1 MVFIAG
7 DNNLDSFGEQDVF
20 EMLSVRDESKYLRI
34 LVEYDY
40 ASSGLSS
47 KRFIIENG
55 HIIEEYPLGETNT
68 GSIVTLQ
75 NFIQWG
81 EGYPADKNIL
91 ILWNHGGGTLDKA
104 IQSYY
109 PLSNT
114 IEKKLLSE
122 SILLDD
128 EAEDYLDNL
137 ELKAVFKPFKK
148 FDIIGFDA
156 CLMSMIEVLYQLR
169 NHTEVIVGSQ
179 ENQPGTGWNY
189 QTLLEY
195 LVEYPD
201 ASNESISKAMVSSYI
216 DSYRDKRVFV
226 SLSAIRT
233 NQLDFVVN
241 HLNSFSFALLKLCD
255 EPFIKDK
262 LLAIYEKMEK
272 FSTAYLDLYYFVF
285 LLKETFLDSHTFS
298 EEATLLLDALQKLV
312 IDNQTLYIDKSYG
325 LSIYL
330 PNSNELSHFS
340 LDILSKLDINRSS
353 SAPYWFKFF
362 KKFSNIEKSEISST
376 KVIERSS
383 TMAIIKSETFE
394 EREEKQW
401 RESFKRYIE
410 ANSKKGLKEKSAE
423 ALADEEKREKLRKS
437 LLNSND
443 YFALERIIGEKDL
456 LSINYLTRGLKAAK
470 SVARIHIRTE
480 RGIPAGYGTGFLI
493 SDTLLLTN
501 HHVLPDANYARHSQ
515 VEFDFEMDDN
525 YQLKQSHYFLFDSER
540 FFYSCPLLDF
550 TIVSVRPRS
559 SNSTPL
565 KKFGYL
571 QLIEESGKSLT
582 GEFISLIQH
591 PKGSDKHLTIRN
603 NRVLGREKEYILYE
617 ADTMKGSSGAPVF
630 NDQWD
635 VVALHHSGVPKKDSE
650 GRILKKDGTPW
661 SRTESDETIDW
672 IANEGVRISSI
683 FKHLKGKSFWSRD
696 DARVLEELGKVS
708 QSDLSEK
715 LAHFAGAKNII
726 MGEAG
731 TKQQSMPAVTQ
742 LKLSALMT
750 MLENPKTT
758 EQDLSPY
765 FVLSKEEQR
774 GMDPL
779 FKVNHEL
786 IITDAPELKESSL
799 LLNSA
804 NWICKRTRQKLY
816 QERLTEGE
824 KVKII
829 SQGDSW
835 FQYPFILN
843 DVIDHLMQVENYAI
857 LSFGEAGD
865 LIREMVAKSE
875 FVSALSSEKPDF
887 FLISGG
893 LNDLVSGGGIK
904 NYIHRPESSFDP
916 KDLVNRIAF
925 SKFKAR
931 LSTDYTNLFSIIL
944 QTQPHINILFHGY
957 SYPVPS
963 LGKWLGL
970 EFNTLGIV
978 DEQLQMELVQILFD
992 EINQELEQVSKS
1004 FPKSVHFL
1012 DIRNVVPERGWFDEL
1027 HPTNPFFGDVASVF
1041 QDKIEQ
1047 ILYKKKGVNRDGKSS

>member
-7 DNNLDSFGEQDVF
+7 DNNLDSFGKKDII
-20 EMLSVRDESKYLRI
+20 EMLSVKDREHYLRI
-34 LVEYDY
+34 LIQYDY
-40 ASSGLSS
+40 ASSGRSS

-55 HIIEEYPLGETNT
+55 RITEEYLLGETNT
-68 GSIVTLQ
+68 GSISTLQ

-81 EGYPADKNIL
+81 TGYIANRTIL
-91 ILWNHGGGTLDKA
+91 ILWNHGGGTLDKS

-109 PLSNT
+109 PLSSA
-114 IEKKLLSE
+114 IDKKLLSE

-137 ELKAVFKPFKK
+137 ELKSVFKNLNKI
-148 FDIIGFDA
+148 DIIGFDA
-156 CLMSMIEVLYQLR
+156 CLMSMLEVVYQLKDKS
-169 NHTEVIVGSQ
+169 EIIVASQ
-179 ENQPGTGWNY
+179 ENQPGDGWDY
-189 QTLLEY
+189 EALLNY
-195 LVEYPD
+195 LVEHPL
-201 ASNESISKAMVSSYI
+201 ASNEEIAHAMVHTYI
-216 DSYRDKRVFV
+216 DYYRGKKRFV

-233 NQLDFVVN
+233 NQLERVAYY
-241 HLNSFSFALLKLCD
+241 LNRLSYELLIID
-255 EPFIKDK
+255 KDDAPI
-262 LLAIYEKMEK
+262 LEEIASIYEKIEK
-272 FSTAYLDLYYFVF
+272 SSWGYLDLYHFVS
-285 LLKETFLDSHTFS
+285 LVKEHFKEHKDVVK
-298 EEATLLLDALQKLV
+298 EATGLLLCFSTLM
-312 IDNQTLYIDKSYG
+312 IDYQGLHVENSHG

-330 PNSNELSHFS
+330 PNSDEVSLFS
-340 LDILSKLDINRSS
+340 LDILSKLDINSLEVS
-353 SAPYWFKFF
+353 PYWFQFF
-362 KKFSNIEKSEISST
+362 KKISG
-376 KVIERSS
+376 VEERSLM
-383 TMAIIKSETFE
+383 MATIQNDTLE
-394 EREEKQW
+394 ERKAQQWQDSSVRYLEAKKSIDNRLKALEE
-401 RESFKRYIE
+401 EGLE
-410 ANSKKGLKEKSAE
+410 AI
-423 ALADEEKREKLRKS
+423 ADEKKLELRKS

-443 YFALERIIGEKDL
+443 YFALERIIGKKDL
-456 LSINYLTRGLKAAK
+456 LSINYLTRGLIAGR

-493 SDTLLLTN
+493 SETLLLTN
-501 HHVLPDANYARHSQ
+501 HHVLPNANYARHSQ
-515 VEFDFEMDDN
+515 VEFNFEMDDN
-525 YQLKQSHYFLFDSER
+525 YQLKQSHYFLCDSER
-540 FFYSCPLLDF
+540 FFYTCPSLDF
-550 TIVSVRPRS
+550 TIVSVKPRS
-559 SNSTPL
+559 TNSTPL

-571 QLIEESGKSLT
+571 KLIEESGKSLV

-591 PKGSDKHLTIRN
+591 PEGSDKHLTIRN
-603 NRVLGREKEYILYE
+603 NKVLGRYDEYIHYE

-635 VVALHHSGVPKKDSE
+635 VVALHHSGVPNKDSE
-650 GRILKKDGTPW
+650 GRILKKDGTLW
-661 SRTESDETIDW
+661 NRTESDELIDW
-672 IANEGVRISSI
+672 IANEGIRISSI
-683 FKHLKGKSFWSRD
+683 FEHLKSKKYWSRD

-750 MLENPKTT
+750 MLENSETT

-765 FVLSKEEQR
+765 FVLSKDKQR

-779 FKVNHEL
+779 FQVNREL

-804 NWICKRTRQKLY
+804 NWICKRTRQNIYK
-816 QERLTEGE
+816 ERLSKGD
-824 KVKII
+824 KIKII

-843 DVIDHLMQVENYAI
+843 DIIDHLMQVEKYAI

-904 NYIHRPESSFDP
+904 NYIYRPESSFDP
-916 KDLVNRIAF
+916 KELINRIAF

-931 LSTDYTNLFSIIL
+931 LATDYTNLFSIIL
-944 QTQPHINILFHGY
+944 QTQPSVNILFHGY

-970 EFNTLGIV
+970 EFNALGII
-978 DEQLQMELVQILFD
+978 DEQLQMELIQILFD
-992 EINQELEQVSKS
+992 EINQELEQVAKS

-1047 ILYKKKGVNRDGKSS
+1047 ILYQKKKGVK